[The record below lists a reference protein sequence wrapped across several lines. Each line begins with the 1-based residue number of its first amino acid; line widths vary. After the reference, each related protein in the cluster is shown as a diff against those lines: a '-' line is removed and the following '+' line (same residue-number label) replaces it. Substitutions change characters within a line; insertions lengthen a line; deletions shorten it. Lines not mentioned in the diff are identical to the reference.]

1 MYFKLFFVSLVLVGA
16 TTAADADQCLDLD
29 CNACGNLPGC
39 QWMNCTFKATPGVSN
54 VSCVNVTSN
63 PEMCFNSTC
72 AATDPPSTTLPT
84 TAPTTIAPSPAPT
97 TNSTNSSTVAPTTA
111 AANISTATPTTAPNT
126 TVPIP
131 VSTAPPSNVTVAPVT
146 PTSGPHKDSTFD
158 AASFIG
164 GIVLV
169 LGLQAVIFFIYK
181 FCKSK
186 DRNYHTL

>member
-72 AATDPPSTTLPT
+72 A
-84 TAPTTIAPSPAPT
+84 
-97 TNSTNSSTVAPTTA
+97 A